1 MRCKTSLRGAP
12 STQVSSLIPNRHQT
26 GGMGVPPLQGQDK
39 ARRYKNPAEARI
51 KDLVSAIIA
60 TQDKLLTSFEMHRDE
75 RMARMTA
82 IQQGQYIIEQWYQ
95 KIMKKEENYISKI

>member
-1 MRCKTSLRGAP
+1 
-12 STQVSSLIPNRHQT
+12 
-26 GGMGVPPLQGQDK
+26 MGVPPLQGQDK
-39 ARRYKNPAEARI
+39 ARRYKNPDEAGA

-60 TQDKLLTSFEMHRDE
+60 TQAKLLTSFEMERDE

-82 IQQGQYIIEQWYQ
+82 IQQGQYNIEQWYQ